1 MLSTGSRRVA
11 WLNLTNRLL
20 IFAGRGLELK
30 LVSQVRNSS
39 QVTGYDAV
47 TQVPVRKLAVLLHAD
62 VVGSTALV
70 QANEALAHQRILSCF
85 QYFAGIIRSYGGS
98 AHEVRGDALIAEFDR
113 ASDAVCAALAF
124 QSDQAGF
131 IAMLEDQ
138 IRPMLRIGISI
149 GEVVIAD
156 RTITGAGIVMAQRLE
171 QLASPGGIVI
181 QGAAYETIPRRLPF
195 DYPSLGELSIKGFD
209 ETVRAFEVKLQVGA
223 EIPEPDSSSAHR
235 ELLALPDKPS
245 IAVLPFANMSGDP
258 EQEYFSDGISEDIIT
273 ALSRMPWF
281 FVISRNSSFIYKGQQ
296 VDIRSAA
303 QELGVQYVLE
313 GSVRKSGERVRVTA
327 QLIDAMT
334 DKHVWAGKY
343 DRELADVFAVQDEV
357 VDSIVGEVAP
367 EFLSAEAR
375 RVQRAEPTTLNAW
388 DCVMRG
394 RWHMWKLAREDL
406 AQARILFERAAEL
419 VPGGEFGVSDL
430 AFTHMLEAYYSWTDS
445 RDGSMQEM
453 MRFAKQA
460 VAANDHD
467 AWAHTTLGLAKLFA
481 LKWDEALASL
491 DHAITLYP
499 NFSPALGIKCLV
511 HACMGETDEAL
522 ACFDKAVRLSPHDSL
537 TPLWLM
543 GKFWAYWEA
552 QNYTEAQATA
562 SEFVRLA
569 PDNPTARRQLAAA
582 CSVSGNSEEARRLMQ
597 EYLRLEPDHSAD
609 NIRGRLPAR
618 NPDTVEMFIDA
629 LCDAGLPR

>member
-1 MLSTGSRRVA
+1 
-11 WLNLTNRLL
+11 
-20 IFAGRGLELK
+20 
-30 LVSQVRNSS
+30 
-39 QVTGYDAV
+39 V

-70 QANEALAHQRILSCF
+70 QANEALAHQRIQSCF
-85 QYFAGIIRSYGGS
+85 QCLAGIINSYGGT
-98 AHEVRGDALIAEFDR
+98 AHEVRGDAVIAEFER
-113 ASDAVCAALAF
+113 ASDAVSAALAF
-124 QSDQAGF
+124 QSDQTAF
-131 IAMLEDQ
+131 TAMLDDQ
-138 IRPMLRIGISI
+138 IRPSLRIGISI

-171 QLASPGGIVI
+171 QLAEPGGVVI
-181 QGAAYETIPRRLPF
+181 QGAAHETIPRRLPF
-195 DYPSLGELSIKGFD
+195 DYHSLGELTLKGFD
-209 ETVRAFEVKLQVGA
+209 EAVRAFRVRLHVGA
-223 EIPEPDSSSAHR
+223 KVPEPDASPAHR
-235 ELLALPDKPS
+235 EILALPDKPS

-334 DKHVWAGKY
+334 DKHVWAGKF

-367 EFLSAEAR
+367 EFLSAEAKR
-375 RVQRAEPTTLNAW
+375 AQRADPTTLNAW

-394 RWHMWKLAREDL
+394 RWHMWKLARDHL
-406 AQARILFERAAEL
+406 AQARILFERATKL
-419 VPGGEFGVSDL
+419 VPGGEFGASDL
-430 AFTHMLEAYYSWTDS
+430 AFTHMLEAYYSWTVS
-445 RDGSMQEM
+445 RDRSMEDM
-453 MRFAKQA
+453 MYYAQQA
-460 VAANDHD
+460 VAADDHD

-481 LKWDEALASL
+481 LKWNEALASL
-491 DHAITLYP
+491 NHAIALYP
-499 NFSPALGIKCLV
+499 NFAPALGMKCLV
-511 HACMGETDEAL
+511 LSCMGDSRGAL
-522 ACFDKAVRLSPHDSL
+522 DSFNKAVRLSPHDSL
-537 TPLWLM
+537 TPMWLM

-552 QNYTEAQATA
+552 KRFTRALETA

-569 PDNPTARRQLAAA
+569 PENPTARRQLAAA
-582 CSVSGNSEEARRLMQ
+582 CSISGNREDARRLMQ
-597 EYLRLEPDHSAD
+597 EYLELEPDHTAA

-618 NPDTVEMFIDA
+618 NPATVELFIDA
-629 LCDAGLPR
+629 LCKAGLPR